1 MQINVKDYPKGFYPQ
16 SLLDLTWRDG
26 NSELYRYLGVHANIS
41 LVEDNIRNFFD
52 ISKRQKLCD
61 VLIRQ
66 YSTTELTEIQ
76 KVNLLSLKNENTFTV
91 TTGQQIHVGLGPMY
105 VWNKIE
111 SVLNTVDV
119 LSAQNIQNHY
129 VPVFWMATEDHD
141 FEEIKDVVLFGE
153 KYTWETEQTGPVGLF
168 RTNELKQVF
177 DRIQERFS
185 NDARATFNL
194 KTIEELYLKSENLA
208 EATRALVQL
217 VFGETGLL
225 VLDPND
231 HTLKSMA
238 QNCWE
243 RDILLRGENKHTGS
257 KGNLVIFEAQK
268 NLMHEHGVEAQAY
281 PREINCFYIEKGIR
295 ERIEATDSGYIRVN
309 SKVVYTETEMVS
321 LIHETPEKISP
332 NVLLRP
338 IYQQSILPNVVYI
351 GGPAEVKYWIQC
363 APLFEVHG
371 VAMPRLQLRLSSLYL
386 PDSIVKKIDKL
397 GLEIEDFWGN
407 WSELESKIVERQEDK
422 YLLDSEI
429 ESLSEV
435 YEKIWQSLYTIQSK
449 ELKDLKKSHLESIKT
464 LKKISTEFKSSP
476 DSISKLSKDIQTA
489 RFIQEKYF
497 DDSKPQERTLF
508 WLEIYLT
515 GVSLDSR
522 ISKTEYIQ
530 FLEFIGI

>member
-153 KYTWETEQTGPVGLF
+153 KYSWETEQTGPVGLF
-168 RTNELKQVF
+168 HTNELKQVF
-177 DRIQERFS
+177 DRIQERFI

-231 HTLKSMA
+231 KELKKMA
-238 QNCWE
+238 QSCWE
-243 RDILLRGENKHTGS
+243 RDILLRGENKQTGS

-268 NLMHEHGVEAQAY
+268 NLMHEHGVGAQAF
-281 PREINCFYIEKGIR
+281 PREINCFYIEKGVR

-309 SKVVYTETEMVS
+309 SKVVYTENEMVS

-386 PDSIVKKIDKL
+386 LESIVKKIDKL

-435 YEKIWQSLYTIQSK
+435 YEKIWQSLYVMQST
-449 ELKDLKKSHLESIKT
+449 ELKDLKKSHLESIKS
-464 LKKISTEFKSSP
+464 LKRISTEYKLSP
-476 DSISKLSKDIQTA
+476 NSISKLSKDIHSAQS
-489 RFIQEKYF
+489 IKDKYF
-497 DDSKPQERTLF
+497 NELNPQERSMF
-508 WLEIYLT
+508 WLELFLRQINL
-515 GVSLDSR
+515 GSR
-522 ISKTEYIQ
+522 ISDECYLK
-530 FLEFIGI
+530 FLEVIY